1 MFRQN
6 TSSPK
11 TWSLTCCKKWTW
23 RRDVSKFGELILWV
37 AYSTRTLLSTR
48 IKAFHIFPHTVAS
61 NVVFHQKYVLS
72 EKDCLCPV
80 IKIVHKYLMPQNF
93 GNILFHL
100 PRIQNHWYQT
110 YLKHI
115 VFHLK
120 WGWSRTLIIKQPIM
134 VQFQNALVEMFT
146 VWKCID
152 PHLNDSK
159 CNTKL
164 LPWPSDLVLKA
175 PISWVDTTN
184 DSQNN

>member
-23 RRDVSKFGELILWV
+23 RYDASKFGELILWV
-37 AYSTRTLLSTR
+37 ACSTKTLLSTR
-48 IKAFHIFPHTVAS
+48 IKAFHIFPETVAS
-61 NVVFHQKYVLS
+61 NVVFRQKYILS

-80 IKIVHKYLMPQNF
+80 IKIVHKYLTPRNF

-100 PRIQNHWYQT
+100 PTTQKHKYQT

-120 WGWSRTLIIKQPIM
+120 CDWSCTLIIKQPLNSNSRSIPQM
-134 VQFQNALVEMFT
+134 NKEKKLQTFGSLL
-146 VWKCID
+146 ID
-152 PHLNDSK
+152 
-159 CNTKL
+159 
-164 LPWPSDLVLKA
+164 
-175 PISWVDTTN
+175 
-184 DSQNN
+184 